1 MPTAPSEDLPEQSI
15 VLELPVRTIVDWQLD
30 QTKKAQ
36 FAADN
41 GELQQAADLCEALM
55 LEDGRIR
62 GPLAQRTSV
71 LRLEPIIELGLG
83 ARAAL
88 AAKQIDPK
96 EGGLHDD
103 IFGSDEFEKIH
114 RWGLVLGACPYRL
127 NWWEDGKARMRD
139 GVNAPSIEFWHPRNL
154 RFEWTKREWRLAVEG
169 TQELTLT
176 PDGPEW
182 GIYLPYGQKRPWA
195 EGLWRALKL
204 YWICGLLTFE
214 DWNRGNEKLGIGAFV
229 AKAPAET
236 KASDPALKKIAREL
250 KALGREK
257 AFALPAG
264 WILEL
269 LESKGLTGQSFE
281 KLIQLCDTCKAIT
294 ILGQNL
300 STEVQGGSYA
310 ATTAH
315 KAVAADIISRD
326 ERVLRVG
333 KNKILRQWARVV
345 HGDPEAAPVVKLD
358 ITPPE
363 DDAARVA
370 TWDKLGDAS
379 RKLIDCGYDADLDKM
394 AILVKLPQ
402 KGPAV
407 AKEAPVPVV
416 APAAPPPPT
425 TSPKSPKKSAALAL
439 ADDSIRAE
447 AATSTAFERG
457 RNYTDRLE
465 GECVAHAAKELAPT
479 VASVL
484 RAIDESTDYEDAKA
498 RIIAAYGDS
507 VTDSR
512 LVRLTEA
519 ALIMAQ
525 EAGRLTVDQELQ
537 TEE

>member
-1 MPTAPSEDLPEQSI
+1 MPTAPEEALPEQSI
-15 VLELPVRTIVDWQLD
+15 VLELPVRTVVDWQLD

-36 FAADN
+36 LAADS
-41 GELQQAADLCEALM
+41 GDLQLAADLCEALM
-55 LEDGRIR
+55 QEDGRIR

-71 LRLEPIIELGLG
+71 LRLDPIVELGLG
-83 ARAAL
+83 PKAAAAL
-88 AAKQIDPK
+88 KQIDPK

-103 IFGSDEFEKIH
+103 IFSSDEFEKIH

-139 GVNAPSIEFWHPRNL
+139 GVNAPAIEFWHPRNL
-154 RFEWTKREWRLAVEG
+154 RFEWSLREWKLAVEG
-169 TQELTLT
+169 TQELTVT

-182 GIYLPYGQKRPWA
+182 GIYLPYGPRRPWA

-229 AKAPAET
+229 AKPPADT
-236 KASDPALKKIAREL
+236 KAADPVLKKVAREL

-281 KLIQLCDTCKAIT
+281 KLIALCDTCKAIT

-315 KAVAADIISRD
+315 KAVAADIIARD
-326 ERVLRVG
+326 ERVLRCG
-333 KNKILRQWARVV
+333 KSKILRQWARVV
-345 HGDPEAAPVVKLD
+345 HGDPEAAPVVNLD

-370 TWDKLGDAS
+370 SWDKLGDAS
-379 RKLIDCGYDADLDKM
+379 RKLIDCGYDCDLDKM
-394 AILVKLPQ
+394 ALVVKLPQ
-402 KGPAV
+402 KGPAK
-407 AKEAPVPVV
+407 AKPAPGA
-416 APAAPPPPT
+416 APALA
-425 TSPKSPKKSAALAL
+425 TSALTKTPKALAL
-439 ADDSIRAE
+439 SVDKQE
-447 AATSTAFERG
+447 TALQRG
-457 RNYTDRLE
+457 HDYLDRLDN
-465 GECVAHAAKELAPT
+465 ECTAHAAKELAPM
-479 VASVL
+479 VAAVVS
-484 RAIDESTDYEDAKA
+484 AIAEATDYDDAKT
-498 RIIAAYGDS
+498 RIIAAYGEE
-507 VTDSR
+507 
-512 LVRLTEA
+512 LPPGKLLKLTEA

-525 EAGRLTVDQELQ
+525 LAGRETVEQELA